1 VTGAS
6 MGIPTTATER
16 QGWRR
21 WLWLSAA
28 VIAADQATKVAIL
41 ATVRAGDGLAITPF
55 FSLVL
60 TYNTGAAF
68 SFLAAASGWQRWFFV
83 AIAVVAAIVIVTLL
97 KRGGSAWYSTG
108 LALILGGALG
118 NLYDRLA
125 LGKVV
130 DFLLFHYAGWAYP
143 AFNVA
148 DSAITVGVVLIVMDS
163 LRRRGGDHAGI
174 AKGIR

>member
-1 VTGAS
+1 
-6 MGIPTTATER
+6 MTTAKAH
-16 QGWRR
+16 WLR
-21 WLWLSAA
+21 WLWLAA
-28 VIAADQATKVAIL
+28 GVIAADQMSKAAIL
-41 ATVRAGDGLAITPF
+41 AMLREGDGRAVTGF

-68 SFLAAASGWQRWFFV
+68 SFLATASGWQRWLLAGI
-83 AIAVVAAIVIVTLL
+83 AIAATIVIVVLL
-97 KRGGSAWYSTG
+97 RRGGSALYSTG

-148 DSAITVGVVLIVMDS
+148 DSAITVGAALVILDS
-163 LRRRGGDHAGI
+163 FRRQRSDAARATGGY
-174 AKGIR
+174 